1 MDESLIIV
9 ELPQSINRV
18 ILFAHFGVK
27 FRYYANEDEFDEII
41 ELGKFFSR
49 YDKVANLMGMKC
61 FLSSL
66 FSQFLIYYL
75 ELLVSNYFNN
85 SLIMKICVI
94 DFLKGSNG

>member
-1 MDESLIIV
+1 MHI
-9 ELPQSINRV
+9 
-18 ILFAHFGVK
+18 FGVK

-41 ELGKFFSR
+41 ELGNFFSR
-49 YDKVANLMGMKC
+49 FDEVANLMGMKC